1 MQNDDDILLWRLA
14 DTLTL
19 TEAALLAVDINPAT
33 VLLNNSAEPTKCE
46 IKDENDTFL
55 PTARFRAVY
64 RSILS
69 AAKAKKLN
77 CQWIYKNSIDDDIDD
92 PNSVVDVADLKKW
105 FESRG
110 FRPRIFF
117 PDVEVHE
124 FKDPDHPRYAPKL
137 AAVVGAWEAIKEADP
152 NKTVKQT
159 LVKWLNLNA
168 AKYELLGEDG
178 LPRANII
185 QELAG
190 IANWEPSGGAPKT
203 RSKEIA
209 EDKNTEIFSEMDI
222 ENVCDDDSEIP
233 F

>member
-1 MQNDDDILLWRLA
+1 MISVPNSFRGWHRVVFGISGIFAAARA
-14 DTLTL
+14 ETLNVTW
-19 TEAALLAVDINPAT
+19 
-33 VLLNNSAEPTKCE
+33 CR
-46 IKDENDTFL
+46 DENTGYVVEFDST
-55 PTARFRAVY
+55 V
-64 RSILS
+64 
-69 AAKAKKLN
+69 KL
-77 CQWIYKNSIDDDIDD
+77 I
-92 PNSVVDVADLKKW
+92 DLKKW

-110 FRPRIFF
+110 FKPKIFF

-124 FKDPDHPRYAPKL
+124 FKDPHHPRYAPKL
-137 AAVVGAWEAIKEADP
+137 AAVVGAWEAIKEADL

-209 EDKNTEIFSEMDI
+209 EDKNTEIMSEMDI
-222 ENVCDDDSEIP
+222 KNVFDDDSEIP

>member
-14 DTLTL
+14 DTFSVTH
-19 TEAALLAVDINPAT
+19 AALLAVDINPAK
-33 VLLNNSAEPTKCE
+33 VELSNPKVPEDSKIIDE
-46 IKDENDTFL
+46 KDIFL

-64 RSILS
+64 CSILS
-69 AAKAKKLN
+69 AASSGKLKIKWYYN
-77 CQWIYKNSIDDDIDD
+77 DHNGEYIDA
-92 PNSVVDVADLKKW
+92 PNSMVGVEDLKKW

-110 FRPRIFF
+110 FKPKIFF

-137 AAVVGAWEAIKEADP
+137 AAVVGAWEALKKADP

-209 EDKNTEIFSEMDI
+209 EDKNTEILSEMDI
-222 ENVCDDDSEIP
+222 KNVFDDDSEIP

>member
-1 MQNDDDILLWRLA
+1 MVFGISGIFAAARA
-14 DTLTL
+14 ETLNVTW
-19 TEAALLAVDINPAT
+19 
-33 VLLNNSAEPTKCE
+33 CR
-46 IKDENDTFL
+46 DENTGYVVEFDST
-55 PTARFRAVY
+55 V
-64 RSILS
+64 
-69 AAKAKKLN
+69 KL
-77 CQWIYKNSIDDDIDD
+77 I
-92 PNSVVDVADLKKW
+92 DLKKW

-110 FRPRIFF
+110 FKPKIFF

-124 FKDPDHPRYAPKL
+124 FKDPHHPRYAPKL
-137 AAVVGAWEAIKEADP
+137 AAVVGAWEAIKEADL

-209 EDKNTEIFSEMDI
+209 EDKNTEIMSEMDI
-222 ENVCDDDSEIP
+222 KNVFDDDSEIP